1 MTVVV
6 PRPSSRVDGP
16 VLLMSMQQGG
26 RVVEPCVISSGLS
39 DVLALVYLLVSSSWQ
54 TSK

>member
-1 MTVVV
+1 M
-6 PRPSSRVDGP
+6 SAP

-26 RVVEPCVISSGLS
+26 RVVEPCVISLGLF
-39 DVLALVYLLVSSSWQ
+39 DVLALVSLPVASSWQ